1 MPVDFP
7 AADRN
12 HEISNASKL
21 MVDLLRPSSWQLDS
35 MEGDNDFGFDAQV
48 QVAVGGQV
56 CYAFRAQIKGTE
68 SPSISQDGKI
78 LSISLKRTT
87 LNLYANTSDEVMLLV
102 AVVNLQSN
110 GKPDTSTSRVYWQWI
125 SNELVRLRGS
135 RLSIDRT
142 DQQTVTLHVPLEN
155 ELAPETDV
163 AAYLESRQQTARAL
177 ERLEDIVRETT
188 GTPQDSSSTL
198 IERLISAALKRPEH
212 LAALLVGVEFSTSPA
227 VAEGSPEALAAEA
240 LSYVRAGNTALAEAF
255 IARLDRKAF
264 EATPERKALLLSL
277 QGKVAMQRMRRL
289 EALRLFEAAYDA
301 DPSERHLLPR
311 DEVRFLFAVDS
322 GDKDAI
328 RAISHSLTSA
338 TSDDGLALRVRVH
351 VSVGEFDLAQACVER
366 IGAPKQLMPRLVV
379 LSGRGRWQE
388 VRALA
393 AEAAATPGISI
404 QDVVATQ
411 LVAARACWQQALST
425 ATVAADAHEMP
436 LTGAPGLDPEAALAA
451 WSLSE
456 ACLRGLKGL
465 GWSPNV
471 ELLAPIAVAS
481 AAAVGRHQDALA
493 LLREAAAARPEY
505 PELQENLELLAIGA
519 GDQDVALEANAR
531 RPRQH
536 AVLVRRACMLFQK
549 RRYQEC
555 VTTAL
560 DALSTIADVC
570 RQTPMAL
577 AVGSAA
583 AVRLA
588 RTGDSER
595 LLQALRSSSDWA
607 EFEYFARF
615 AQAGSSA
622 ERATK
627 DLTALREG
635 LIAIPS
641 SWLLAANLYS
651 NLDVEDPAEA
661 REAVALVRNLR
672 GNASLSTSEWL
683 HLITAHFT
691 LKQWQEAELEARAA
705 ISRFGETDR
714 FVSCLA
720 VAAEMQG
727 KSGEAVRALERSV
740 ALGHRRSV
748 TLRNYLGLC
757 LRLGRMG
764 TARETIEQ
772 LLVTEADRGERIEL
786 LRLNALILSQQ
797 GLSVE
802 ALDMVHE
809 IGRTVAPDQELEE
822 GMYLNLYMAV
832 TMQGATPAEAEKAA
846 FWRRVDA
853 FCLNWP
859 ESALFRRSTLPEP
872 EVATVDSLHAMLD
885 PIVGDSRKRLQEFQQ
900 RERQAKDGELQ
911 VPFIARPGFVLH
923 YIGDPFMLWEVSK
936 TVSFADRQFHLT
948 CNLADDPAVTSR
960 VLRDAPL
967 LDLTTLL
974 VLNDLGLFE
983 LLFAMC
989 PRIAIPRR
997 TVDYISQ
1004 HARGVFV
1011 HARVSKV
1018 AEVLLRVINENLDRI
1033 DQPSG
1038 DQVVAKSV
1046 RTQDVLNDYV
1056 QLAESGQ
1063 WTVYSDDAFTRFW
1076 VRSKQESVSTLSTVD
1091 LLRLADDDELIS
1103 PTEVSRHLS
1112 MLVNWNVGITVT
1124 GRHLIASLDGAL
1136 IGHVTQGA
1144 EDRLDCFQRHQPFT
1158 LLARAI
1164 WRPDRPAT
1172 ELIGHVAAIMSEI
1185 LIRPATEVDSAAA
1198 LWAFWYIRLRLL
1210 TPFNQMGWDL
1220 LCYSLLMVLQQVPP
1234 QTSSRVVGVF
1244 LKVVELAAGR
1254 GRMTREIQ
1262 VTAIGRLGECAGSLA
1277 HRAPTL
1283 GEVLRQ
1289 KVATGLPIG
1298 TQDGDMFD
1306 NAYWAAQHDK
1316 KAAAP

>member
-7 AADRN
+7 FADRN

-21 MVDLLRPSSWQLDS
+21 MVDLLRPSSWQLDAI
-35 MEGDNDFGFDAQV
+35 EGDNDFGFDAQV
-48 QVAVGGQV
+48 QVAMGGQI

-68 SPSISQDGKI
+68 SPSISENGTT
-78 LSISLKRTT
+78 LSIALKRTT

-102 AVVNLQSN
+102 AVVSLQSN
-110 GKPDTSTSRVYWQWI
+110 GKPDTSKSQVYWQWI
-125 SNELVRLRGS
+125 SNELIRLRGS
-135 RLSIDRT
+135 RVSIDRS
-142 DQQTVTLHVPLEN
+142 DQQTVTLHVPLVN
-155 ELAPETDV
+155 VLTPDTDV
-163 AAYLESRQQTARAL
+163 TGYLEARQQTARAL
-177 ERLEDIVRETT
+177 ERLEDIVRETA
-188 GTPQDSSSTL
+188 GGPQDSSSAL

-212 LAALLVGVEFSTSPA
+212 LAALLVGAEFSTASA
-227 VAEGSPEALAAEA
+227 VTDGSPEALAAEA
-240 LSYVRAGNTALAEAF
+240 LSYIRAGNTTLAEAF
-255 IARLDRKAF
+255 IARLDPTAF
-264 EATPERKALLLSL
+264 EATPARKALYLSL
-277 QGKVAMQRMRRL
+277 QGKVAMQRMRRS
-289 EALRLFEAAYDA
+289 EALRLFAAAYDA

-311 DEVRFLFAVDS
+311 EEVRFLFAVDS
-322 GDKDAI
+322 GDKDSI
-328 RAISHSLTSA
+328 REISDSLASA

-351 VSVGEFDLAQACVER
+351 VSIGEFDLAQACVEG
-366 IGAPKQLMPRLVV
+366 IGAAKQLMPRLVV
-379 LSGRGRWQE
+379 LSGLGRWQE
-388 VRALA
+388 VRTLA
-393 AEAAATPGISI
+393 EQAAVAPGISI
-404 QDVVATQ
+404 QDIVATQ

-425 ATVAADAHEMP
+425 ANVAPDAHELP

-456 ACLRGLKGL
+456 ACLRGLKDL

-481 AAAVGRHQDALA
+481 AAAVGRHQEALA

-505 PELQENLELLAIGA
+505 PDLQENLELLAIGA
-519 GDQDVALEANAR
+519 GEQDIALEANAR
-531 RPRQH
+531 RPRH
-536 AVLVRRACMLFQK
+536 HEALVRRACMLFQTK
-549 RRYQEC
+549 RYQEC

-560 DALSTIADVC
+560 DALATMVDVC
-570 RQTPMAL
+570 KQTPMAL

-588 RTGDSER
+588 RVGDSEK
-595 LLQALRSSSDWA
+595 LLQALRSRPEWT

-615 AQAGSSA
+615 AMAGASA
-622 ERATK
+622 EGAAR
-627 DLTALREG
+627 DLNALREG
-635 LIAIPS
+635 LIAAPS

-651 NLDVEDPAEA
+651 NLNVEDLAEA
-661 REAVALVRNLR
+661 KEAIALARILR
-672 GNASLSTSEWL
+672 SNASLSTTEWL

-705 ISRFGETDR
+705 IARYGETDR

-727 KSGEAVRALERSV
+727 NSGEAVRALERSV

-757 LRLGRMG
+757 LRLGRMK

-772 LLVTEADRGERIEL
+772 LLVTETDRSERLEL

-797 GLSVE
+797 GLSAE
-802 ALDMVHE
+802 ALDMVNE

-832 TMQGATPAEAEKAA
+832 TMQGANPADAEKAA

-853 FCLNWP
+853 FCLTWP
-859 ESALFRRSTLPEP
+859 ESALFRRSTLPEA

-885 PIVGDSRKRLQEFQQ
+885 PIVGDSRKRLQEYQE
-900 RERQAKDGELQ
+900 RERKARDGELQ

-936 TVSFADRQFHLT
+936 SSSFADRQFHLICSLT
-948 CNLADDPAVTSR
+948 DEPVVSSR
-960 VLRDAPL
+960 ALRDVPL
-967 LDLTTLL
+967 LDLTALL

-983 LLFAMC
+983 LLFAMYS
-989 PRIAIPRR
+989 RVAVPRR

-1004 HARGVFV
+1004 HARGVFI
-1011 HARVSKV
+1011 HARVSQL
-1018 AEVLLRVINENLDRI
+1018 AEGLLSIINKYLDRI

-1038 DQVVAKSV
+1038 DVVIAKSV
-1046 RTQDVLNDYV
+1046 RAQDALNDYV
-1056 QLAESGQ
+1056 QLAATGR
-1063 WTVYSDDAFTRFW
+1063 WTVYSDDVFTRVW
-1076 VRSKQESVSTLSTVD
+1076 VRSDNDSVGAMSTVD
-1091 LLRLADDDELIS
+1091 LLRLADDAEQIL
-1103 PTEVSRHLS
+1103 PRVVAAHLS
-1112 MLVNWNVGITVT
+1112 VLVNWNVGITIT

-1136 IGHVTQGA
+1136 PSHAKLSA

-1164 WRPDRPAT
+1164 WRPDRPAS

-1185 LIRPATEVDSAAA
+1185 LIRPATEVESAAA

-1210 TPFNQMGWDL
+1210 SPFNQMGWDL
-1220 LCYSLLMVLQQVPP
+1220 LCYSLLMILKQLPLQA
-1234 QTSSRVVGVF
+1234 SSRVVGVF
-1244 LKVVELAAGR
+1244 LMTVELAAGR
-1254 GRMTREIQ
+1254 GLMTREIQ
-1262 VTAIGRLGECAGSLA
+1262 VAAIGRLGACAGSLA
-1277 HRAPTL
+1277 HRDLTL
-1283 GEVLRQ
+1283 GETLRQ
-1289 KVATGLPIG
+1289 KVAAGLAAG
-1298 TQDGDMFD
+1298 THDGDIFD
-1306 NAYWAAQHDK
+1306 NAYWEAQRDK
-1316 KAAAP
+1316 NRATR